1 MKRDTLLSAKV
12 AKNLGNHAEWIHGQ
26 TNIFEVQLLNS
37 SLPAGSSKVVQG
49 KIPDDD
55 DDDDDGGV
63 LDDKEGDDK
72 DILWLVGV

>member
-1 MKRDTLLSAKV
+1 MKRDPPLSGNV

-37 SLPAGSSKVVQG
+37 SLPAGSSKGVQG

-55 DDDDDGGV
+55 DGDDDD
-63 LDDKEGDDK
+63 DDDDEEGDDK